1 MNYRV
6 LFYCHL
12 LLSPDFTGR
21 FVSPDY
27 KEKSIFPLIKIW
39 IKGSR
44 KYLRD
49 SSLFKKQCW
58 FN

>member
-12 LLSPDFTGR
+12 LLAPDFTGR

-27 KEKSIFPLIKIW
+27 KEKSIF
-39 IKGSR
+39 R
-44 KYLRD
+44 
-49 SSLFKKQCW
+49 
-58 FN
+58 

>member
-12 LLSPDFTGR
+12 LLSQDFTGR

-27 KEKSIFPLIKIW
+27 KEKSIFLLIKIW
-39 IKGSR
+39 ITASR
-44 KYLRD
+44 KYL
-49 SSLFKKQCW
+49 
-58 FN
+58 